1 MRLQGFPGAAL
12 VAGAGLILALTALL
26 TASHNP
32 EDLPSFRLR
41 VEVPDPFLL
50 ASGAAF
56 ALAVAIVIGIA
67 FSRDRRRRETE
78 RPREEE
84 PSRLPWWGRDARAG
98 EP

>member
-26 TASHNP
+26 AASHNP

-56 ALAVAIVIGIA
+56 ALAVAIVIHPA
-67 FSRDRRRRETE
+67 
-78 RPREEE
+78 
-84 PSRLPWWGRDARAG
+84 LAAG
-98 EP
+98 LRGGSDMMMAS

>member
-41 VEVPDPFLL
+41 VEVPDNHASLL
-50 ASGAAF
+50 STLWEA
-56 ALAVAIVIGIA
+56 
-67 FSRDRRRRETE
+67 
-78 RPREEE
+78 PRC
-84 PSRLPWWGRDARAG
+84 GRG
-98 EP
+98 